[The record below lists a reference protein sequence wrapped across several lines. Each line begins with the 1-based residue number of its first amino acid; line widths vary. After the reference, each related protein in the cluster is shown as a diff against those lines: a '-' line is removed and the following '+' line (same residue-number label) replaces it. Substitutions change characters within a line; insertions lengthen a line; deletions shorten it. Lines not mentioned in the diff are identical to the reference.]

1 MAQTFFSATLNHPLY
16 ILTPLKGVPVTP
28 LIPKKGVTDEKGYCS
43 WKDIDYV
50 FLIVLFYLNVFF
62 MTNFIIM

>member
-28 LIPKKGVTDEKGYCS
+28 LIPKKGVTDKKGVAAGKILTMC
-43 WKDIDYV
+43 
-50 FLIVLFYLNVFF
+50 F
-62 MTNFIIM
+62 